1 MKNKESWKNKG
12 FNSVIEY
19 RGWLVFNNLVSS
31 ESSLDNNYYND
42 FDSEHLNSKENTNKE
57 Q

>member
-19 RGWLVFNNLVSS
+19 RGWLMFNGLVSS
-31 ESSLDNNYYND
+31 ENSLDNNYYND
-42 FDSEHLNSKENTNKE
+42 FNSEHLNSKENTNKE
-57 Q
+57 

>member
-1 MKNKESWKNKG
+1 MNKKESWKNKG

-19 RGWLVFNNLVSS
+19 RGWLMFNGLVST
-31 ESSLDNNYYND
+31 ENSLDNNYYNE
-42 FDSEHLNSKENTNKE
+42 FNSEHLNSKENTNKE